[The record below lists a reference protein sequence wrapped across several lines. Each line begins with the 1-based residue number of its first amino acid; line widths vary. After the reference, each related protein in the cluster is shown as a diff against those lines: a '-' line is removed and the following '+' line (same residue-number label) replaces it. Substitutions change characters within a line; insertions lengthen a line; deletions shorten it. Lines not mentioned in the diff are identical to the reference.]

1 MKRTHQ
7 CVLFFIQ
14 NKMLQDLSAEQ
25 KRIEQILETADLL
38 GFTTLLSWWPLKR
51 YVVAFTHNANVSSD
65 VLAVQY
71 WFHSQFYDIITLWWR
86 LNSQTDIAY
95 IDIGTSTDSLEEA
108 QRLQK
113 QYNQMCIR
121 DRQENCEVR

>member
-1 MKRTHQ
+1 M
-7 CVLFFIQ
+7 V
-14 NKMLQDLSAEQ
+14 QDLSAEQ
-25 KRIEQILETADLL
+25 ERIEQILKTADLT
-38 GFTTLLSWWPLKR
+38 GFTVLLSWWHLKR

-71 WFHSQFYDIITLWWR
+71 WFHSQFYGTITLWWR

-95 IDIGTSTDSLEEA
+95 IDIGTSADSLKEA

-113 QYNQMCIR
+113 LHNQLCIR
-121 DRQENCEVR
+121 DTRENTEIR